1 MYSPPSFLPSFLA
14 PFLCRGYELTSLIN
28 RFIETH
34 SKTITNAIALILSI
48 GGWFL
53 WNIILS
59 SLYNPEN
66 KIYYVRDTFLRGFGA
81 SWSWWLCLVL
91 ILLAVLVFELSVK
104 SGMAAWWTSDEHVFQ
119 ALEKDAGVK
128 RRFEEAAAGELQQ
141 GWDREKGNG
150 GDGVVEV
157 NEVEKEKEER
167 RREGEIKDLIRNR
180 VEDVGTGPQNGGDV
194 NRILSRGYGD
204 VKTA

>member
-1 MYSPPSFLPSFLA
+1 MYPPVPPWRTRFANISP
-14 PFLCRGYELTSLIN
+14 TH
-28 RFIETH
+28 RFIETQ
-34 SKTITNAIALILSI
+34 SKTATNAIALILSI

-81 SWSWWLCLVL
+81 SWSWWLALVL
-91 ILLAVLVFELSVK
+91 ILLSVMVFELAVK
-104 SGMAAWWTSDEHVFQ
+104 SGVAAWWTSDEDVFQ
-119 ALEKDAGVK
+119 ALEKDPGVK

-141 GWDREKGNG
+141 GWDREKGK
-150 GDGVVEV
+150 DGKVGSEAGLS
-157 NEVEKEKEER
+157 EVEREKEER

-180 VEDVGTGPQNGGDV
+180 VEDVGAGPQDGGDV
-194 NRILSRGYGD
+194 NRILSRGFGD
-204 VKTA
+204 VKTT